1 VYTFEGVGQQAR
13 ATRTMDPCAL
23 GDLEQQRAGVKAALA
38 ANRRQLK
45 QARAAATA
53 RAREWELGAGLQHT
67 VLIVYVLAGHDTEPA
82 VHFLA
87 TAGRVRQW
95 PQKTAHALQTLVEDL
110 FLAADVDELA
120 ALTDTNSS
128 SDIAAMHSAAQC
140 LEEWRLYKWSVVQN
154 TEKGVAPSTR
164 TSLQRLADTRSAS
177 GHADPH
183 ARGTVAQSRAR
194 MFMTRFRRR
203 WGGRYGAIRECD
215 DAPIAE
221 LVEKAFMGP
230 A

>member
-1 VYTFEGVGQQAR
+1 MYTFEGGGQQAQ
-13 ATRTMDPCAL
+13 ATHTMDPCAL

-45 QARAAATA
+45 QARAAAAA
-53 RAREWELGAGLQHT
+53 RTREWELAAALQHT
-67 VLIVYVLAGHDTEPA
+67 LIVCAGHDTEPA

-120 ALTDTNSS
+120 ALTDTDNSS
-128 SDIAAMHSAAQC
+128 DMAAMHSAAQC
-140 LEEWRLYKWSVVQN
+140 LEEWRFYKRPVSKN

-164 TSLQRLADTRSAS
+164 TSLQRLADSRSAS